1 MVYPNPLILIDA
13 EQSISDD
20 HSNTMKFVLLLL
32 IPTLSSA
39 QLDLSAIKKQATTPS
54 GPTVSTAVA
63 ATTTVGP
70 CNVGCQHSW
79 IPYNGN
85 CYKKMLDVLTQST
98 AEEECVSLGA
108 HLASFETPEEATAI
122 KNLVLFAPLFSDDLQ
137 TFWSSSQESWIGLS
151 KTSNGAWKWS
161 DSTEVDF
168 TNLPDGT
175 SVSEASCVSMNISG
189 VWQSNKCSSTVSS
202 FICKRTADSTA

>member
-63 ATTTVGP
+63 TTTT
-70 CNVGCQHSW
+70 
-79 IPYNGN
+79 
-85 CYKKMLDVLTQST
+85 KMLDVLTQST

-175 SVSEASCVSMNISG
+175 SVSEASCVSVSGKILFRNRSVFLKMNISG